1 MASKKFTLIGKALTS
16 DELAS
21 IPASARFTTQ
31 QSSGWNA
38 QSPADLLNSDAFHS
52 LDRLTLLMMTSMHVQ
67 CPVGPH
73 DDSGLDLVV
82 LRACNIA
89 AAGSVAV
96 QCSQGHWAEYPC
108 GR

>member
-1 MASKKFTLIGKALTS
+1 MTAKKFTLIGRALTNE
-16 DELAS
+16 ELAA
-21 IPASARFTTQ
+21 IPVSARFSNQ
-31 QSSGWNA
+31 QSAAWNEL
-38 QSPADLLNSDAFHS
+38 SPTDLINDDAFHS
-52 LDRLTLLMMTSMHVQ
+52 LDRLTLLMMSSLRVQ

-73 DDSGLDLVV
+73 DDPGLDLVV

-108 GR
+108 GK